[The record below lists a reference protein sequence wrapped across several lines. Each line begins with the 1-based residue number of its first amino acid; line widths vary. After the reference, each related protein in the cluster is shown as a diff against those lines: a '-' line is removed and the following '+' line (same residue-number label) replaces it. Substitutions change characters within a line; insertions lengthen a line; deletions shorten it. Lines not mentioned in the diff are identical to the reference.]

1 MTHPWSSVATVD
13 DASLRVSD
21 ADREQAVVAL
31 REHLLAGRL
40 TLEEFSERVEAALR
54 ARFGGELA
62 RVKEDLPE
70 VIVAAAGSR
79 RKPARFTAALFGH
92 VARRGLRLRGWTS
105 ATSAF
110 ADLDLDLREAT
121 IDRRQTAVT
130 VLAVFGNVD
139 IYVPEGVNVD
149 VGGITIFGHRRD
161 WGREADRPD
170 APTVRVRVLGFAGTI
185 DVWRVPHDM
194 QGSSYSD
201 IFRQL
206 EGRQGQ
212 LPA

>member
-1 MTHPWSSVATVD
+1 MD
-13 DASLRVSD
+13 DASVRVSD
-21 ADREQAVVAL
+21 ADREQAVIAL

-40 TLEEFSERVEAALR
+40 TLEEFSERVETALR

-62 RVKEDLPE
+62 QVQDDLPE
-70 VIVAAAGSR
+70 VFVEAAGSR

-92 VARRGLRLRGWTS
+92 VARRGRLRLRGWAL

-110 ADLDLDLREAT
+110 ADLDFDLREAT
-121 IDRRQTAVT
+121 IDRRRTTMT
-130 VLAVFGNVD
+130 VLAAFGNVD
-139 IYVPEGVNVD
+139 VYVPEGVDVD

-161 WGREADRPD
+161 WGRDAGRPD
-170 APTVRVRVLGFAGTI
+170 APAVHVRVLGLAGTI

-194 QGSSYSD
+194 RGSSYSD

-206 EGRQGQ
+206 EGRQRQ